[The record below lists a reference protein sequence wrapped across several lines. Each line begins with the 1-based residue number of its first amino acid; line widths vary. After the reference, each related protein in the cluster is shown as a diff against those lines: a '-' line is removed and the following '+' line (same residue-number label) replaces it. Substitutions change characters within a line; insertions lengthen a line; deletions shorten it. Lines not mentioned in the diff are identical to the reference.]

1 MAGVYVSSRTLNR
14 VEEIMT
20 DLVLCELAGTE
31 PEFIAGLAHHL
42 GLDHAYPVRSVRR
55 SVHESSLGET
65 DVEIVLANQTTS
77 LAVLIENKI
86 RATRMIRQF
95 ERYRL
100 RGEEGVA
107 KSLWDK
113 FLVVLAAP
121 QRYIDSL
128 PLQERELL
136 DGCLTYEWI
145 ADWLEGHNRDRH
157 AFKIHI
163 LREAISDS
171 HAGYVKK
178 RDTRMTAFHQGVYK
192 IANSEFPGLRMAWVD
207 RAGHDDSIIH
217 LPHALPRRGD
227 KLLLKAKMGTAE
239 LRVDTRDPI
248 GAESAL
254 RDLIDP
260 GWRTTIAKSYAGV
273 EIPVA
278 RVDPTLDFGE
288 VEPHVRHFLGALIKL
303 QEFYLRREVAE
314 AIEANRGMQRW

>member
-1 MAGVYVSSRTLNR
+1 MSSVYVSSRTLNR
-14 VEEIMT
+14 VEEVMT

-31 PEFIAGLAHHL
+31 PEFVAQLAHHL
-42 GLDHAYPVRSVRR
+42 GLDDTYPVRSVRR

-65 DVEIVLANQTTS
+65 DVEIVFANQSTS
-77 LAVLIENKI
+77 MAVLIENKI
-86 RATRMIRQF
+86 RATRMNRQF

-100 RGEEGVA
+100 RGEEGVT
-107 KSLWDK
+107 KSLWDR

-128 PLQERELL
+128 PLQEKELL

-163 LREAISDS
+163 LREAILDS
-171 HAGYVKK
+171 HAGYTKK

-207 RAGHDDSIIH
+207 KAGHDDSIIH

-239 LRVDTRDPI
+239 LRVETRDPI
-248 GAESAL
+248 AAESVL
-254 RDLIDP
+254 RELVDP
-260 GWRTTIAKSYAGV
+260 DWRTTIAKSYAGV
-273 EIPVA
+273 EVPVA
-278 RVDPTLDFGE
+278 RVDPTLDFAE
-288 VEPHVRHFLGALIKL
+288 VEPHVRHFLEALVKL
-303 QEFYLRREVAE
+303 REFYLRREVAE
-314 AIEANRGMQRW
+314 AIEANRGMRRS